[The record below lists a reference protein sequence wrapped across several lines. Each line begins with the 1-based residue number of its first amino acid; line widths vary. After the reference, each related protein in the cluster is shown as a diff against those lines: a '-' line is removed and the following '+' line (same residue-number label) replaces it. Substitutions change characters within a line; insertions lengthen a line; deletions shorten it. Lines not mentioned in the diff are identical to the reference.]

1 MPTTIYDSS
10 LITQRRRAKAE
21 SGSFVTRISPWNVL
35 PPGQVYVQTPQ
46 NQPNTGYAPALGI
59 YDQSVINQVKNG
71 NMVMYRKANGCTTI
85 NNGCPCQ
92 PLTIVQ
98 SQCCG
103 TN

>member
-21 SGSFVTRISPWNVL
+21 SGSFITRIAPWST
-35 PPGQVYVQTPQ
+35 VQTAN

-59 YDQSVINQVKNG
+59 YDQSIINTVKNG
-71 NMVMYRKANGCTTI
+71 NMIMYRKGDGGCTTVS
-85 NNGCPCQ
+85 NGCPCQ
-92 PLTIVQ
+92 PLTTEQ
-98 SQCCG
+98 SGCCS